1 MGITPKTQQSCLIYY
16 NMHICVTVMLLM
28 FDLGAIVS
36 PFTHHTY
43 RPGHSQTS
51 PPHSYMS
58 SYIPTRTLPNL
69 SSSLKYV
76 IIHTD
81 QDTPKP
87 LFLIHICHHTYRPG
101 HSQTSP
107 PHSYTSSY
115 IPTRTLPNLSSSLI
129 YVIIHTDQDT
139 PKPLLLT
146 HIRHHTYRP
155 GHSQTS
161 PHSNMS
167 SYIPTRTLPNL
178 SSSFIYVIIHTD
190 QDTPKPLPLTH
201 ICHHTYRPGHSQTS
215 PPHSYMSSY
224 IPTRTLPN
232 LSSSLIY
239 VIIHTDQDTPKPL
252 LLTHICHHTYRPGH
266 PQTSPHSY
274 TSSYIPTRTLPNLSS
289 LKYVIIHTD
298 QDTPKPLLLTHICHI
313 HRSKW
318 SMGISVKYHGW
329 KCRPVTHSLLA
340 IIT

>member
-1 MGITPKTQQSCLIYY
+1 
-16 NMHICVTVMLLM
+16 MHICVTVMLLM

-36 PFTHHTY
+36 PFTHHTYRPGHSQTLLLTHICHHTYRPGHSHLSYSQNVIHTDQLTSQTSLPHSYMSSYIPTRTLPNLSSSCHIRHHTY

-69 SSSLKYV
+69 SSSLIYV

-87 LFLIHICHHTYRPG
+87 LLTQICHHTYRPG

-107 PHSYTSSY
+107 PHSYMSSY

-139 PKPLLLT
+139 PKPLL
-146 HIRHHTYRP
+146 
-155 GHSQTS
+155 
-161 PHSNMS
+161 
-167 SYIPTRTLPNL
+167 
-178 SSSFIYVIIHTD
+178 
-190 QDTPKPLPLTH
+190 LTH

-266 PQTSPHSY
+266 SQTSPHSNM
-274 TSSYIPTRTLPNLSS
+274 SSYIPTRTLPNLSS
-289 LKYVIIHTD
+289 SLIYVISIG
-298 QDTPKPLLLTHICHI
+298 PSGRWEYP
-313 HRSKW
+313 
-318 SMGISVKYHGW
+318 
-329 KCRPVTHSLLA
+329 
-340 IIT
+340 